1 MFQLHR
7 IDNSI
12 YFSKKIGLMIRETNV
27 FQISLSKWNNRSKD
41 VIFSQCRSSWK
52 SFNQFSNLTY
62 SYQIEF

>member
-1 MFQLHR
+1 MFPLHR

-12 YFSKKIGLMIRETNV
+12 YFSKKIGFMIRETNV

-41 VIFSQCRSSWK
+41 VIFSQYRGLWK

-62 SYQIEF
+62 S

>member
-1 MFQLHR
+1 MFPLHR

-12 YFSKKIGLMIRETNV
+12 YFSKKIELMIRETNV

-41 VIFSQCRSSWK
+41 VIFSQYRGSWK

-62 SYQIEF
+62 S